1 MDYTLQKTKVIGVD
15 ISRDITSLAII
26 DTRANIFA
34 RHNFNSSCYNEIG
47 EFVDVLCEEITK
59 LIEENNCFEEIR
71 SIGISVSS
79 GNFKTGCIEN
89 APNLYWKGV
98 VPLASMLS
106 DRLGIAVALGN
117 DTHAAALGES
127 IYGCA
132 HGMKDFLI
140 IALGHGLGSALFS
153 GGKIHLGSHGY
164 AGELG
169 HTTIVPGGRTCG
181 CGKQGCLEA
190 YCAEKGI
197 IETARTLLAES
208 DKPSL
213 MRDLLYID
221 PKEIYKCCEQG
232 DELAIETFRR
242 TGEYLGLGLANI
254 AGIFD
259 PEAIIITGGIS
270 NASHWLLDPTIE
282 TFNRNLFRNLEG
294 KIKILL
300 STMKDKDRDMLG
312 ASALAWEVK
321 DYSLFV

>member
-1 MDYTLQKTKVIGVD
+1 CSY
-15 ISRDITSLAII
+15 
-26 DTRANIFA
+26 
-34 RHNFNSSCYNEIG
+34 
-47 EFVDVLCEEITK
+47 
-59 LIEENNCFEEIR
+59 
-71 SIGISVSS
+71 
-79 GNFKTGCIEN
+79 
-89 APNLYWKGV
+89 
-98 VPLASMLS
+98 
-106 DRLGIAVALGN
+106 
-117 DTHAAALGES
+117 
-127 IYGCA
+127 
-132 HGMKDFLI
+132 
-140 IALGHGLGSALFS
+140 
-153 GGKIHLGSHGY
+153 GKIHLGYHGY

-270 NASHWLLDPTIE
+270 NASNWLFDPTIE
-282 TFNRNLFRNLEG
+282 AFNKNLFRNLDG

>member
-59 LIEENNCFEEIR
+59 LIEDNNCFEEIR
-71 SIGISVSS
+71 SIGISCSS

-117 DTHAAALGES
+117 DVHAAALGEWY
-127 IYGCA
+127 YGCA
-132 HGMKDFLI
+132 HGMKDFILI
-140 IALGHGLGSALFS
+140 SIGHGLGSALCS
-153 GGKIHLGSHGY
+153 YGKIHLGYHGY

-270 NASHWLLDPTIE
+270 NASNWLFDPTIE
-282 TFNRNLFRNLEG
+282 AFNKNLFRNLDG

-312 ASALAWEVK
+312 ASAMAWEVK